1 MRLLLGAL
9 LVVVALSM
17 LTYLIPSYGGG
28 AGAGDTV
35 IAEIG
40 KDVLHM
46 QDVQKYLQA
55 QLRGRQMP
63 PDMIPH
69 LVPQVIEGMITE
81 RALAYEAQR
90 LGFQVSDADVAQT
103 IRTLIPSLFQGGKF
117 VGTEAYASMLAQQ
130 NVTIAE
136 FEQDI
141 KRQLMATRLRDIV
154 LQGSVVTPAEIE
166 QEYRRRNEKAVIQYV
181 KLSAEKFR
189 SQVEV
194 TPAEIQ
200 QYFTARAAMYQRP
213 EQRNLTILI
222 LDQDKLA
229 QALNPTDAELEHIY
243 NQGKEQFRTPE
254 RVKVRHLLLKTSG
267 DAQKDAAV
275 KAKAEDLLKKI
286 KGGAN
291 FAEVAKANSEDPV
304 SAAKGGE
311 LGDWV
316 TRGQMVPE
324 FEQVAFT
331 LPVNQISDLVKTQ
344 YGYHIVQVL
353 AREQAHLQTF
363 AEVKA
368 QLAADWK
375 KQRVNDMVQQVAD
388 KAQATLQK
396 DPAAA
401 ERVAA
406 EFNMQ
411 IVRAERVGGEDKIPE
426 IGENREFQMSVASLK
441 KGEVSQAV
449 AISPTKIALAV
460 VTDVLP
466 ARPATLDEVG
476 EQVRQALLT
485 EKAEKLLTERS
496 AELAQKAS
504 AAGGDLAK
512 AAQSLGLEAKTS
524 EPFDRA
530 GAVEG
535 LGQASYLNEAFTKPL
550 GSVIGPVAMPDSR
563 VVAKVVSR
571 QAADMSK
578 LSEQREAI
586 RTELKGRKARERNAL
601 FEAGLRQQLIR
612 DGKIKIHEDV
622 VSRLAANY
630 RG

>member
-1 MRLLLGAL
+1 
-9 LVVVALSM
+9 M
-17 LTYLIPSYGGG
+17 LTYLIPSYGDGGG
-28 AGAGDTV
+28 AGDMV
-35 IAEIG
+35 VAEIG

-46 QDVQKYLQA
+46 QDVQKYLQQ

-103 IRTLIPSLFQGGKF
+103 IRTLIPALFQGGKF

-154 LQGSVVTPAEIE
+154 LQGSIVTPAEIE

-181 KLSAEKFR
+181 KLSADKFR
-189 SQVEV
+189 SQVVV
-194 TPAEIQ
+194 TPEEVQ
-200 QYFTARAAMYQRP
+200 QYFTGRAAMYQQP

-229 QALNPTDAELEHIY
+229 QSLNPTDAELERIY

-267 DAQKDAAV
+267 DAPKDAAV
-275 KAKAEDLLKKI
+275 KAKADDLLKKI

-291 FAEVAKANSEDPV
+291 FSELAKANSEDPG

-368 QLAADWK
+368 QLAEGWK

-388 KAQATLQK
+388 RAQAMLQK
-396 DPAAA
+396 EPAAA
-401 ERVAA
+401 DRIAA
-406 EFNMQ
+406 ELNMQ
-411 IVRAERVGGEDKIPE
+411 IVRAERVGGDAPVPE
-426 IGENREFQMSVASLK
+426 VGDNREFQMSVASLK
-441 KGEVSQAV
+441 KGEVSQPV
-449 AISPTKIALAV
+449 AISPTRIALAV
-460 VTDVLP
+460 ATDVLP
-466 ARPATLDEVG
+466 ARPATLDEVR

-485 EKAEKLLTERS
+485 EKAERLLTERT
-496 AELAQKAS
+496 AELHQKVS

-512 AAQSLGLEAKTS
+512 AAQAMGLEAKTS
-524 EPFDRA
+524 EAFDRA

-535 LGQASYLNEAFTKPL
+535 LGQASYLPEAFTKPV
-550 GSVIGPVAMPDSR
+550 GSVMSPVAMPDAR
-563 VVAKVVSR
+563 VVARVVSR
-571 QAADMSK
+571 QGADLSK
-578 LSEQREAI
+578 LAEQRDAI

-612 DGKIKIHEDV
+612 DGKIKIHEEV
-622 VSRLAANY
+622 VSRLSANY